1 MFHQCVLPSVALGK
15 ASLKFVVEAVYLWH
29 IISSNLKDVSVVYKH
44 VKKLKTIRNVLIRNI
59 AGCSEKVKCE
69 LFRAQ

>member
-29 IISSNLKDVSVVYKH
+29 IISSNLKADYDVYKQ
-44 VKKLKTIRNVLIRNI
+44 VKKNLTRLDMSDTQI
-59 AGCSEKVKCE
+59 S
-69 LFRAQ
+69 